1 MNWKSDLKILDNIY
15 LRITMILRNKPHL
28 LEIIRECKKTY
39 EIDKR
44 TMLLQYLN
52 NLLPSENKIQ
62 LPYLITN
69 NWINNYLYSLEEK
82 FP

>member
-1 MNWKSDLKILDNIY
+1 
-15 LRITMILRNKPHL
+15 MILRNKTQL
-28 LEIIRECKKTY
+28 LEIIRECKETQ

-44 TMLLQYLN
+44 TMLLQQLN
-52 NLLPSENKIQ
+52 NLLPLEYKIQ